1 MHEVSVGV
9 MSAAG
14 DVRPVLSMAPPRCE
28 IGRWGEL
35 SDGIDVEITGIFLH
49 IFSISIS
56 DTFLRFRFDL
66 VIHWD
71 RISNKLISYP

>member
-9 MSAAG
+9 MSAAF

-35 SDGIDVEITGIFLH
+35 SEV
-49 IFSISIS
+49 FSEMFEVMS
-56 DTFLRFRFDL
+56 
-66 VIHWD
+66 
-71 RISNKLISYP
+71 